1 MKIRNGFVSNSS
13 SCSFVIGKEYMTD
26 EQINLFRDFIE
37 NEIKKDG
44 YYERETYIH
53 DNKYYF
59 VGDLDINEDEE
70 KIIKFLES
78 IGVEGDK
85 ICTVM

>member
-37 NEIKKDG
+37 NEIKING
-44 YYERETYIH
+44 HFERETFIYDDKH
-53 DNKYYF
+53 YF

-70 KIIKFLES
+70 KIIKFLKS